1 MPKLNIIYDARR
13 HEKYHPLMDELERQG
28 IDEFE
33 IWPCIMY
40 DDIVSSINASHKM
53 IVRDAKEKGLEEV
66 FIAED
71 DLFFPASDGWEYFL
85 KNKPKPTD
93 YDIYL
98 AATYI
103 PTDPPKHIC
112 GFHLYCVS
120 NRYYDTF
127 LAAPGNEHIDT
138 AIDNIGGN
146 FVFCYPF
153 PGLQRPGFSAN
164 NSMGTGQVVNYN
176 GVFRNRPQDI
186 YGSIE

>member
-13 HEKYHPLMDELERQG
+13 HEKYHPLMDELERQC
-28 IDEFE
+28 IDDFE

-40 DDIVSSINASHKM
+40 DNVVSSINASHKM
-53 IVRDAKEKGLEEV
+53 IVRDAQEKGLEEV

-120 NRYYDTF
+120 SNYYDTF
-127 LAAPGNEHIDT
+127 LNAPNDQHIDT

-153 PGLQRPGFSAN
+153 PGLQRAGFSAN
-164 NSMGTGQVVNYN
+164 NSMGNGQIVNYN
-176 GVFRNRPQDI
+176 SIFRDRPQDI
-186 YGSIE
+186 YGSIT